1 MKLSMSTHMQEKY
14 KSMKRKVDDKWGRT
28 LKYDHHFEW
37 NVNLAVEQ
45 KVKAGDEKV
54 GAEETRKAGISFGG
68 KHGWE
73 TTTTREHLV
82 STEDS
87 DTYTVKR
94 VHKWTYSE
102 DVKEP
107 KSVLIQIKKIT
118 LIFEQLLN
126 GKEELLAT
134 KRDTCTFMNQPS
146 CITTPVATMKSIK
159 RLLTSQRRRE
169 RDYHLT
175 FKTAGFKKGCFCTAA
190 AYTIIM
196 YPCMQSKEQ
205 FVHLLTVTHVFYE
218 F

>member
-1 MKLSMSTHMQEKY
+1 M
-14 KSMKRKVDDKWGRT
+14 
-28 LKYDHHFEW
+28 KYDHHFEW

-68 KHGWE
+68 KHRWE

-107 KSVLIQIKKIT
+107 KSVLIQIKKIAFRT
-118 LIFEQLLN
+118 TFKWERGII
-126 GKEELLAT
+126 GYKERYVYIYEPTFVYYNTGSNNEVDQEIADEPMK
-134 KRDTCTFMNQPS
+134 KR
-146 CITTPVATMKSIK
+146 K
-159 RLLTSQRRRE
+159 RLS
-169 RDYHLT
+169 
-175 FKTAGFKKGCFCTAA
+175 
-190 AYTIIM
+190 
-196 YPCMQSKEQ
+196 SN
-205 FVHLLTVTHVFYE
+205 
-218 F
+218 